1 VGLSLRAAPRFEK
14 ARAVAMNGENETR
27 FSGLESRFQ
36 RLPASGLDSWGD
48 APGLDESAPSALNAN
63 ARRVGQDSGL
73 ESHFQRLP
81 ASSTKGASFIDSLGQ
96 RPRTLIESKSPA
108 LMARFT
114 AGPHNFRVTAVP
126 ICSSRFV

>member
-1 VGLSLRAAPRFEK
+1 
-14 ARAVAMNGENETR
+14 MNCEHATR

-48 APGLDESAPSALNAN
+48 APGLDESAPLALNAN
-63 ARRVGQDSGL
+63 AACVKRDVL
-73 ESHFQRLP
+73 
-81 ASSTKGASFIDSLGQ
+81 STKGAPFIDSLGQ

-108 LMARFT
+108 LKARFT